1 MHCFIWED
9 IGGGGLEEWFLLH
22 AIYLFSYWLFNHGVQ
37 VSFVWLLWQKDNVSN
52 QREHVVSLLA
62 NEQSR
67 LRIPEELEPV
77 GFSVLHCISD
87 GTYLNYGMNFV
98 QLDVNGCLWNN
109 VFFYHGSFTFI
120 VSFLA
125 VCCLE
130 YYDYWFPDLLKF
142 YFPLA

>member
-1 MHCFIWED
+1 M
-9 IGGGGLEEWFLLH
+9 H

-77 GFSVLHCISD
+77 GFSVLHCILD

-98 QLDVNGCLWNN
+98 QLDGNGCLWNN
-109 VFFYHGSFTFI
+109 VFLIMEASPSLSH
-120 VSFLA
+120 FLLYA
-125 VCCLE
+125 AWSIMIIDFQIC
-130 YYDYWFPDLLKF
+130 
-142 YFPLA
+142 